1 MTIIDDVLSTGGT
14 LRAMCSALRAAG
26 ATIDRVLIVFS
37 KVDPAE
43 LSAELD
49 VPIDILLQV
58 HVEGAKVVID

>member
-1 MTIIDDVLSTGGT
+1 
-14 LRAMCSALRAAG
+14 MCSALRAAG